1 MTMESVEVP
10 VMHAS
15 ISRVIRRSVLAGLV
29 SVSLASAGGCFLV
42 AAGAVGAAGG
52 GAYTEGRE
60 RRVYAV
66 RIDDAWPAVKAAVDQ
81 LGCGDA
87 LLTTVALARAG
98 GAGAQASALLGAVA
112 ASVQAG
118 RMGNLPVSATDLR
131 RSIARLHS
139 ANLTFASADVVEAA
153 GGVRRVS

>member
-1 MTMESVEVP
+1 ELRDALRSFDEALPAATLQLLRETGTGEAIVTMGPE
-10 VMHAS
+10 
-15 ISRVIRRSVLAGLV
+15 GLV
-29 SVSLASAGGCFLV
+29 SFTPLEEPV
-42 AAGAVGAAGG
+42 
-52 GAYTEGRE
+52 TEGDGFGSRLKAE
-60 RRVYAV
+60 HV
-66 RIDDAWPAVKAAVDQ
+66 PALAGAAVDQ